1 MSTSSSVH
9 CLPCPTFI
17 PSYPLVF
24 LSLSPHSPCA
34 IGGSP
39 PADQTLVI
47 KTFRFL
53 SQKLFIS
60 VSVLSSLG
68 IVLAVVCLSFNIYN
82 AHVR

>member
-1 MSTSSSVH
+1 MAPSRPPELSSQ
-9 CLPCPTFI
+9 LPLPPVALL
-17 PSYPLVF
+17 PS
-24 LSLSPHSPCA
+24 SPPSPPPA
-34 IGGSP
+34 GGSP

-82 AHVR
+82 SHVR